1 MLLTGGTDS
10 LLTLPLAKSRMKNS
24 AGSAISTVSPERA
37 RALSTLCS
45 EVLKAPEGK
54 VTRSDK
60 YVHRSVLDQTRYD
73 GLNIGTLDQIWE
85 LSSPGIFDWNV
96 LRTSKTG
103 PDISMLAYP
112 EFDRYGHPEL
122 ELSLKVDLRSRRLV
136 VTDYRGR
143 ENKPVLHRKETLV
156 ADDYPLKNHFRTL
169 TYHEEELGLL
179 LEAHKIGFAK
189 QWQTRL
195 AIHGVEVRGNEIIR
209 LIGESDSNDA

>member
-1 MLLTGGTDS
+1 
-10 LLTLPLAKSRMKNS
+10 MKKS
-24 AGSAISTVSPERA
+24 AGSATSTVTPELSRA
-37 RALSTLCS
+37 IRTLCS
-45 EVLKAPEGK
+45 EVLKVPEGK

-73 GLNIGTLDQIWE
+73 GLSIGTLDQVWE
-85 LSSPGIFDWNV
+85 LSTPGNFDWNV

-103 PDISMLAYP
+103 PDMSMLAYP
-112 EFDRYGHPEL
+112 EFESDGHPKL
-122 ELSLKVDLRSRRLV
+122 ELSLKVDVRSGKLV

-169 TYHEEELGLL
+169 TYHEERLGLL
-179 LEAHKIGFAK
+179 LEAHKIGLAK
-189 QWQTRL
+189 QWQSRL
-195 AIHGVEVRGNEIIR
+195 ATHGVEVRGHQIIG